1 MDPDRHLQLLRT
13 ATERVRDSLD
23 RADPHAPVP
32 TCPGWD
38 VTALVEHLGGVH
50 LWAEEAAR
58 TATRPERM
66 PSHEDDGRTL
76 ADWYADAADIL
87 LDTLARLDVA
97 APAWTFADGDRTVG
111 FWRRRQLHETLVH
124 AADLALAGRQVG
136 DLSAQELYAGVDPDV
151 AADGIA
157 ELLEVF
163 LPRMARGASQGGR
176 VSDVIPAPAPIVL
189 TATDA
194 DVSWTLRATDSEFTA
209 TSGASADAVAALAGP
224 AADLNLAMWRRAGWD
239 RIDRGG
245 DQVAAAAF
253 VDGLRLP

>member
-1 MDPDRHLQLLRT
+1 MNPDGHLHLLRT
-13 ATERVRDSLD
+13 TTERVRIATET
-23 RADPHAPVP
+23 ADPAAPIP

-38 VTALVEHLGGVH
+38 VTALIEHLGAVH

-66 PSHEDDGRTL
+66 PSREDDGRTL
-76 ADWYADAADIL
+76 AEWYADAARCVVDS
-87 LDTLARLDVA
+87 LARLDVT
-97 APAWTFADGDRTVG
+97 APAWTFAAGDRTVA

-136 DLSAQELYAGVDPDV
+136 DLSAEELYPGVDPDV

-157 ELLEVF
+157 EILEVF
-163 LPRMARGASQGGR
+163 LPRMARGAAQRGR
-176 VSDVIPAPAPIVL
+176 VSDLIPAPAPIML

-194 DVSWTLRATDSEFTA
+194 DVSWTLHATDAGLTVA
-209 TSGASADAVAALAGP
+209 GGASPHAVATLAGP
-224 AADLNLAMWRRAGWD
+224 AADLNLAIWRRCGWG

-245 DQVAAAAF
+245 DQDAAAAF